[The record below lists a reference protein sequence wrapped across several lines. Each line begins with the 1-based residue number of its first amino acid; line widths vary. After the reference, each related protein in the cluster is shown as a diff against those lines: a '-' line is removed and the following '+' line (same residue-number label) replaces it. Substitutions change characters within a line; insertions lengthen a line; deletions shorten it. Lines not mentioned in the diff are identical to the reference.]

1 MRCSRGVSFSRGG
14 QSIGENGTLGRSSE
28 NSLRAGPYATG
39 PEGRREI
46 VTYEVPISRSA
57 RGTRRGKREGK
68 AK

>member
-1 MRCSRGVSFSRGG
+1 MGGNMTLDRSR
-14 QSIGENGTLGRSSE
+14 E

-57 RGTRRGKREGK
+57 RGTRRGKREGE

>member
-1 MRCSRGVSFSRGG
+1 MGGNMTLDRSR
-14 QSIGENGTLGRSSE
+14 E

>member
-1 MRCSRGVSFSRGG
+1 M
-14 QSIGENGTLGRSSE
+14 GENGTLGRSVE

-46 VTYEVPISRSA
+46 VTYEVPSRGSP
-57 RGTRRGKREGK
+57 RGGPPGKKEGK

>member
-1 MRCSRGVSFSRGG
+1 MRCSRGIYFSRGG
-14 QSIGENGTLGRSSE
+14 QSMGENGTLGRSVE
-28 NSLRAGPYATG
+28 NSRRAVPYARG